1 MRGRKTQW
9 DRDECCRQYR
19 YNSGRHLDREAVAGW
34 RLTEYD
40 SAQHGIWVAEYWW
53 IDTLPV
59 WAMRFPGP
67 EGRPGNSPVRK
78 GGVASH
84 HQPVRPVRAGTK
96 RPSSNPQIPLV
107 MLDPALFQQ

>member
-1 MRGRKTQW
+1 MTGSIRWDLGLRW

-67 EGRPGNSPVRK
+67 KGRPGNSPVRK
-78 GGVASH
+78 EVVQLLSCLFTGV
-84 HQPVRPVRAGTK
+84 
-96 RPSSNPQIPLV
+96 
-107 MLDPALFQQ
+107 FE